1 MKLVKLSDIFNRE
14 QAKELKKILEEA
26 KRKKRDPL
34 ELTDEFKQLFSKWES
49 DLIAKEILPDY
60 LAYAFA
66 FVLSKAGYDKAIN
79 ELNMIIAEGEKK

>member
-14 QAKELKKILEEA
+14 QAKELKKVLEEA
-26 KRKKRDPL
+26 KRRKRDPL
-34 ELTDEFKQLFSKWES
+34 ELTDEFKQIFSKWES

-66 FVLSKAGYDKAIN
+66 FVLSKTGYDKAIN
-79 ELNMIIAEGEKK
+79 ELNIIIAEGEKK